1 MLPVTVSDETG
12 SLDATAFSM
21 VAEDLVEKNTYLAS
35 QNMKIDALDHIAT
48 LDTAI
53 GKTRLPH
60 RNRFKC
66 IIEFC
71 YQICAEKSYNVNPS
85 ECSASLQGPKV
96 LHFECTFTQLTTITT
111 NKSIQK
117 IRNNIYVNV
126 QKTTPLIYQEN
137 VQQSNRAASRYF
149 IY

>member
-53 GKTRLPH
+53 GKIRLFH
-60 RNRFKC
+60 
-66 IIEFC
+66 IGTG
-71 YQICAEKSYNVNPS
+71 S
-85 ECSASLQGPKV
+85 SASSNFAIKYV
-96 LHFECTFTQLTTITT
+96 LKKATM
-111 NKSIQK
+111 
-117 IRNNIYVNV
+117 
-126 QKTTPLIYQEN
+126 
-137 VQQSNRAASRYF
+137 
-149 IY
+149 